1 MPIKSK
7 ISRHLLKSKISR
19 HLLSQRYLLILV
31 EVSKALNN
39 SVFVKNEELLTPD
52 FPYKFF
58 YTAFWIGL
66 LRKTQNKKKC

>member
-1 MPIKSK
+1 
-7 ISRHLLKSKISR
+7 
-19 HLLSQRYLLILV
+19 LILV

-39 SVFVKNEELLTPD
+39 FVSAKSEELLTPD

-58 YTAFWIGL
+58 YAAFWIGL